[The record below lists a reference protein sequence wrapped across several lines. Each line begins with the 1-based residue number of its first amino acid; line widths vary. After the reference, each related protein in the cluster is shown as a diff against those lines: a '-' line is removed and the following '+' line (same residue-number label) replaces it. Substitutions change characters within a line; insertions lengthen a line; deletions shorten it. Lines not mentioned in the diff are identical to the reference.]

1 MGPFVPSVI
10 PEELNLVVALIIGV
24 FFGYVLEQAGFS
36 SAKRLV
42 GLFYGYDFTVLRVFF
57 TAAITACLGTL
68 LFGYFGLLDLKVIFV
83 NPLFLWPAV
92 AGGAIMGA
100 GFILGG
106 YCPGTSVAAAAIGK
120 VDAWFFVGGGVLGVL
135 LYGAVYPAFKG
146 FVDFTSFGSLKVFEP
161 LGMSQGVFLAVLAAF
176 ALVAFVV
183 TGLIE
188 RKVSPKNAPS
198 LAFNKTAHQIAGGAF
213 LALALIVAFLPD
225 RQTALT
231 AKVSSPAYV
240 QAHPI
245 YLMEPDEL
253 AIHLVQQN
261 PRWKVYDLRSKE
273 EFQKASLPRS
283 LNLKPEDLF
292 TNAYAEE
299 LAPSHIRKIVV
310 ADDQKTAE
318 TAVRLLEAMGFEN
331 LAALEGGFDSIGRT
345 ILFADSAAL
354 KAVQDPV
361 VREFRT
367 EAKTELIRL
376 VKEEK
381 AKGAPTAKKSVTVK
395 GGC

>member
-57 TAAITACLGTL
+57 TAAITACLGSL
-68 LFGYFGLLDLKVIFV
+68 LLGYFGLLDLKVIFV

-92 AGGAIMGA
+92 AGGVIMGV

-106 YCPGTSVAAAAIGK
+106 YCPGTSIAAAAIGK

-135 LYGAVYPAFKG
+135 LYGVAYPAFKG
-146 FVDFTSFGSLKVFEP
+146 FVDFTSFGSLKVYEA
-161 LGMSQGVFLAVLAAF
+161 LGMSQGVFVFVLAAF
-176 ALVAFVV
+176 ALMAFVI
-183 TGLIE
+183 TGAIE
-188 RKVSPKNAPS
+188 RKVSPKSAPS
-198 LAFNKTAHQIAGGAF
+198 LAFNKTAHHIAGGAF
-213 LALALIVAFLPD
+213 VALALVVALLPD

-245 YLMEPDEL
+245 YVMEPDEL

-261 PRWKVYDLRSKE
+261 PRWKVYDLRSE
-273 EFQKASLPRS
+273 VEFKKSSLPKS
-283 LNLKPEDLF
+283 LNLKMEDLF
-292 TNAYAEE
+292 TNTYAEE
-299 LAPSHIRKIVV
+299 LAPSHVRKVVV

-331 LAALEGGFDSIGRT
+331 LAALEGGFPAIERT
-345 ILFADSAAL
+345 ILAAESAAL
-354 KAVQDPV
+354 KAIRDPV

-367 EAKTELIRL
+367 EAKTELLRL
-376 VKEEK
+376 VKEER
-381 AKGAPTAKKSVTVK
+381 AKGAPTGKKSVTVK

>member
-10 PEELNLVVALIIGV
+10 TEELNLVVALIIGV
-24 FFGYVLEQAGFS
+24 AFGYVLEQAGFS

-57 TAAITACLGTL
+57 TAAITACLGSL
-68 LFGYFGLLDLKVIFV
+68 LLGYFGLLDLKVIFV

-92 AGGAIMGA
+92 LGGVIMGV

-106 YCPGTSVAAAAIGK
+106 YCPGTSIAAAAIGK

-135 LYGAVYPAFKG
+135 IYGIAYPVFKG

-161 LGMSQGVFLAVLAAF
+161 LGMSQGVFVF
-176 ALVAFVV
+176 VLVAFAVMAFV
-183 TGLIE
+183 MTGIIE
-188 RKVSPKNAPS
+188 RKVSPEKAPS
-198 LAFNKTAHQIAGGAF
+198 LAFNKTLHMAAGGG
-213 LALALIVAFLPD
+213 LTLLALIVAVLPD

-231 AKVSSPAYV
+231 AKVSSPGYV

-261 PRWKVYDLRSKE
+261 PRWKVYDLRSE
-273 EFQKASLPRS
+273 EGFKKSSLPRS
-283 LNLKPEDLF
+283 LNLKMEDLF

-299 LAPSHIRKIVV
+299 LAPSHVRKVVV

-331 LAALEGGFDSIGRT
+331 LAALEGGFPAIEQT
-345 ILFADSAAL
+345 ILAADSAAL
-354 KAVQDPV
+354 QAIPDPV

-367 EAKTELIRL
+367 EAKTELLRL
-376 VKEEK
+376 VKEER
-381 AKGAPTAKKSVTVK
+381 AKGAPTGRKSVTVK